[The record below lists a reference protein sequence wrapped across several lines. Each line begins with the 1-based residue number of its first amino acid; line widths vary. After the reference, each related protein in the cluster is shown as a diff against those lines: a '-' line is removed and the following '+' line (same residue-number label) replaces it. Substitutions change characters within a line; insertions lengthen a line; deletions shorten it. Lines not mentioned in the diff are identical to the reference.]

1 MVAFGL
7 GDWCQTKYHGI
18 ENIKSPLEFTDTVIS
33 IDIARKSAF
42 IFKQLG
48 NRNEEIYAN
57 NLADKL
63 LSSARAKLLDLNTMT
78 AIGNCQTSQ
87 AMAIF
92 YNIFEKAEQPKA
104 FEVLLKYIDEETG
117 HIDVGVLGARILF
130 HVLTQFG
137 RSDIAYN
144 MITRK
149 DFPSYGHWLVEGAT
163 SLFEDFLPENA
174 QKNSLNHHFFGDISN
189 WFMQAILGIRYNP
202 NCDNIYNVDIIP
214 SFIPQLSYAEGFY
227 NAPCGKIK
235 VKWQR
240 TQKGICLD
248 ISVPDKITGNIIC
261 PNGWIFN
268 NHKNAHTLSSNR
280 YLLTQN

>member
-1 MVAFGL
+1 
-7 GDWCQTKYHGI
+7 
-18 ENIKSPLEFTDTVIS
+18 
-33 IDIARKSAF
+33 
-42 IFKQLG
+42 
-48 NRNEEIYAN
+48 
-57 NLADKL
+57 
-63 LSSARAKLLDLNTMT
+63 
-78 AIGNCQTSQ
+78 
-87 AMAIF
+87 
-92 YNIFEKAEQPKA
+92 
-104 FEVLLKYIDEETG
+104 
-117 HIDVGVLGARILF
+117 
-130 HVLTQFG
+130 
-137 RSDIAYN
+137 
-144 MITRK
+144 
-149 DFPSYGHWLVEGAT
+149 
-163 SLFEDFLPENA
+163 
-174 QKNSLNHHFFGDISN
+174 
-189 WFMQAILGIRYNP
+189 MQAILGIRYNP